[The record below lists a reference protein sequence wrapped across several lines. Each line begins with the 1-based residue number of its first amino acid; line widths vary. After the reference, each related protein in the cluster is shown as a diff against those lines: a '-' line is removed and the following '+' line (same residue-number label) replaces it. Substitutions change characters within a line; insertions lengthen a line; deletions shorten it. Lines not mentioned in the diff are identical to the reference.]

1 MKVYI
6 EFDTDNACFED
17 NFEGSLTHVLAK
29 AALKI
34 QKHVVAYK
42 RCVVLPEATDNLLD
56 INGNTIGSV
65 KTEF

>member
-6 EFDTDNACFED
+6 EFDTDNTCFED

-34 QKHVVAYK
+34 QKHVAYK
-42 RCVVLPEATDNLLD
+42 RCVVLPEATDKLLD
-56 INGNTIGSV
+56 VNGNTIGSV
-65 KTEF
+65 RLEY